1 MIDDTIVAVATP
13 YGVGGISIVRIS
25 GPSALKIADDLF
37 CAKNGKSLNKA
48 IHGKL
53 NYGTIKIG
61 EIREVGLAV
70 VFFKPKSFTGE
81 LVVEFQ
87 VHGGILIAKKI
98 VEECIKR
105 GARLADKGEF
115 SKRAFLNG
123 KASLDSL
130 EGMIDMIN
138 AESESELKAAF
149 GLYSG
154 TLKKTVE
161 VIENEL
167 TEALAGIEVGIDY
180 PDEVDDLPTKDMV
193 MEIIFNARGK
203 LEKLIETKKLG
214 KTIKDGVLTLIL
226 GKPNVGKSSLL
237 NAIIGEDRAIVT
249 EHAGTTRD
257 IVKETFIYDGIK
269 FQLLDTAGIRDSK
282 DEIESI
288 GINKAIENINI
299 ADLILF
305 VIDSNQKLTNED
317 LKIYQQCNDKN
328 LILVFNKTD
337 KLQNKQAGD
346 FFDNFNGDKIKV
358 STYLAEGIDDL
369 LKIMKSKV
377 EGKTESNVILVN
389 ERHIKALELAKSN
402 LERIRKDFSFDI
414 IAFEIKKALDELGKI
429 SGKTVSEEVI
439 NKIFSKFCVG
449 K

>member
-1 MIDDTIVAVATP
+1 M
-13 YGVGGISIVRIS
+13 
-25 GPSALKIADDLF
+25 
-37 CAKNGKSLNKA
+37 
-48 IHGKL
+48 
-53 NYGTIKIG
+53 
-61 EIREVGLAV
+61 
-70 VFFKPKSFTGE
+70 
-81 LVVEFQ
+81 VVEFQ

-193 MEIIFNARGK
+193 METIFNARGK

-346 FFDNFNGDKIKV
+346 FFDNFNGDKIKI